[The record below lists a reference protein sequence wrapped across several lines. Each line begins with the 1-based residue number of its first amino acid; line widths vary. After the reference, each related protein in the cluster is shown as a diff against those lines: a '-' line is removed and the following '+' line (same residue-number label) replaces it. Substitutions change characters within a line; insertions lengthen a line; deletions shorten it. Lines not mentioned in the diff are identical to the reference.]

1 MKKQSYE
8 APQLELIVLAVEQGF
23 AASGIS
29 AQSSLEDPE
38 MGNEF
43 DW

>member
-23 AASGIS
+23 ALST
-29 AQSSLEDPE
+29 QLEDPTTTE
-38 MGNEF
+38 EL